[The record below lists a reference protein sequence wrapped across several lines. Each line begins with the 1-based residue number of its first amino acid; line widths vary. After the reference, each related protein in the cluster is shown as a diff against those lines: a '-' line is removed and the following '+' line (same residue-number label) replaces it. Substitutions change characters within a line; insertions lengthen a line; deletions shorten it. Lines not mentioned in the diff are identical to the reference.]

1 MPADYFTTLR
11 REVEREVMACI
22 GCNDCLL
29 ACPLPDKHFVTIAQL
44 NSAALTTHIMD
55 QQVIDFVRAC
65 TQCQQC
71 VPVCPADLHR
81 ADIVL
86 WNKMKVEDV
95 QPDRIMPLQVG
106 PNIYS
111 SNWRLDTLAAHLAN
125 LPLFRGVDPRHLRR
139 ILLSVTLRR
148 LAPGEG

>member
-1 MPADYFTTLR
+1 MALDYFTSPA
-11 REVEREVMACI
+11 EVEREVLACI

-44 NSAALTTHIMD
+44 NAGALATHITD
-55 QQVIDFVRAC
+55 PQVIDFVRAC

-86 WNKMKVEDV
+86 WNKIRVEDV
-95 QPDRIMPLQVG
+95 EPDRMMPMQVG
-106 PNIYS
+106 PNVFQS
-111 SNWRLDTLAAHLAN
+111 TWTLDALATHLAGC
-125 LPLFRGVDPRHLRR
+125 RCSAV
-139 ILLSVTLRR
+139 
-148 LAPGEG
+148 A

>member
-1 MPADYFTTLR
+1 MAVDYFTSLQQ
-11 REVEREVMACI
+11 EVEREVMACI

-44 NSAALTTHIMD
+44 NAGALAPHITD
-55 QQVIDFVRAC
+55 PQVIDFVMAC

-95 QPDRIMPLQVG
+95 EPDRLMPLQDRKSTRL
-106 PNIYS
+106 NS
-111 SNWRLDTLAAHLAN
+111 SHEWISYAVFCLKKKK
-125 LPLFRGVDPRHLRR
+125 
-139 ILLSVTLRR
+139 
-148 LAPGEG
+148 